1 MPSASASGT
10 DTGGSARSR
19 EHNQGNQDRK
29 YTAEQKA
36 AVIRIRKCS
45 STAYYEILALDK
57 SASDGEIKKA
67 YRKLSLLTHPD
78 KNGYEGADEAF
89 KMVSR
94 AFQVLSD
101 PDKKSKYDKFGG
113 DPDSRFTPSAGP
125 SGASPFGGFGGGGG
139 FPRSAGAGGPMFEE
153 EISPEELF
161 NRFFNGGFGGGGFGP
176 FGTLNSHSSFVSPR
190 AHAYGCYLGGPQF
203 VFNMGGGPGFRV
215 HQFGGARPR
224 RRPRE
229 ASAQAE
235 AAPSGWATFQSLL
248 PLILLFVLPLLSS
261 LFSGSSSPSGPSYR
275 FDAAV
280 PPHTMQRTTPKYSI
294 NYFVNP
300 RDVEDYSAK
309 KLRQLDTKVEVDYIT
324 KLRYECESEVHARD
338 RMMQEAQGWFFPDVE
353 KMKEARSME
362 LKSCRRLDSLKGR
375 Y

>member
-1 MPSASASGT
+1 MPSATASGA
-10 DTGGSARSR
+10 DTGGSAKSR

-29 YTAEQKA
+29 YTPEQKA

-45 STAYYEILALDK
+45 ATAFYEILAVEK

-101 PDKKSKYDKFGG
+101 SDKRSRYDKFGG
-113 DPDSRFTPSAGP
+113 DPDSRFQPSGGP
-125 SGASPFGGFGGGGG
+125 SGASPFSGFSGGG
-139 FPRSAGAGGPMFEE
+139 FPRGPGGPVFDE

-161 NRFFNGGFGGGGFGP
+161 NRFFNGGFGGGFGP
-176 FGTLNSHSSFVSPR
+176 FG
-190 AHAYGCYLGGPQF
+190 GQQF

-215 HQFGGARPR
+215 HQFGGTRPR

-229 ASAQAE
+229 ADARSE
-235 AAPSGWATFQSLL
+235 PAPSLWAIFQQFL
-248 PLILLFVLPLLSS
+248 PLILLFLLPLLSS
-261 LFSGSSSPSGPSYR
+261 LFSSSTPSGPSYR
-275 FDAAV
+275 FEPI
-280 PPHTMQRTTPKYSI
+280 PPHTLQRTTPEIKI
-294 NYFVNP
+294 DYFLNP
-300 RDVEDYSAK
+300 RDVADFSSREF
-309 KLRQLDTKVEVDYIT
+309 RNLDKRVEVDYVQ
-324 KLRYECESEVHARD
+324 KLRYACETEIHTRD
-338 RMMQEAQGWFFPDVE
+338 RMIQDAQGWFFPDVE
-353 KMKEARSME
+353 KIKAARSME
-362 LKSCRRLDSLKGR
+362 LKSCRRLDSLNMKRR

>member
-1 MPSASASGT
+1 MPSASASGA

-139 FPRSAGAGGPMFEE
+139 GGFPRSAGAGGPMFEE

-176 FGTLNSHSSFVSPR
+176 FG
-190 AHAYGCYLGGPQF
+190 GPQF

-215 HQFGGARPR
+215 HQFGGPRPR

-235 AAPSGWATFQSLL
+235 AAPSGWATFQ
-248 PLILLFVLPLLSS
+248 
-261 LFSGSSSPSGPSYR
+261 

-280 PPHTMQRTTPKYSI
+280 PPHTMQRTTPKYNI

-362 LKSCRRLDSLKGR
+362 LKSCRQLDSLKGR